1 MPAGSQPN
9 LPGRKPITI
18 LQHKPIALNLF
29 CFLHSPELG
38 RDVRQVLPSP
48 TASSEGYTLPTWEVG
63 APKLSL
69 PKLLCMVQEDEVKAA
84 QRDWSHL
91 WFQIHHGF
99 GTVVDPGAQQAF
111 EEVANIQNTSLV
123 LFPARENPE
132 GFRGAPGEG
141 HGL

>member
-1 MPAGSQPN
+1 MPTGSQPN

-18 LQHKPIALNLF
+18 PEHKPIALNLF
-29 CFLHSPELG
+29 WFLHSPELN

-48 TASSEGYTLPTWEVG
+48 VATSDLYVAYMGT
-63 APKLSL
+63 PKMSL
-69 PKLLCMVQEDEVKAA
+69 PKLLCVVQEDEVKAA
-84 QRDWSHL
+84 QRDWTHL
-91 WFQIHHGF
+91 WFPIQHGF

-111 EEVANIQNTSLV
+111 EEVANIQNRCLV

-132 GFRGAPGEG
+132 GYRGAPGEG